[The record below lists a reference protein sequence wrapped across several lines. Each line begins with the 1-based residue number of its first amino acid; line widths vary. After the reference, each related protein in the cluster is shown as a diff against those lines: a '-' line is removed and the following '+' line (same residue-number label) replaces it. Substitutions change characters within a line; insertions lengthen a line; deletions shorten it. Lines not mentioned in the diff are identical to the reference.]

1 MSINKQIVITFIL
14 LISVIAFFGLTD
26 VDLYLQ
32 DKFYNFQ
39 THEWMVDKQL
49 QPFKFLFYDGLKR
62 AIILV
67 GVVLIFTY
75 LYSKITGKLK
85 TYQRGLLIVSI
96 SAILIPVVVGG
107 LKKTT
112 NMPCPHAEIR
122 YNGDVHR
129 VAVWECYTDENRPQ
143 KKKACWPAGHASGGF
158 ALMSLFFLFRSRKNK
173 IIALSSALIIAWT
186 MGSYKMLVGDHFFS
200 HTLIT
205 MLIAWLIILLT
216 TKTLDIY
223 DQRKKGIQYV

>member
-75 LYSKITGKLK
+75 L
-85 TYQRGLLIVSI
+85 V
-96 SAILIPVVVGG
+96 
-107 LKKTT
+107 
-112 NMPCPHAEIR
+112 
-122 YNGDVHR
+122 
-129 VAVWECYTDENRPQ
+129 
-143 KKKACWPAGHASGGF
+143 
-158 ALMSLFFLFRSRKNK
+158 
-173 IIALSSALIIAWT
+173 
-186 MGSYKMLVGDHFFS
+186 
-200 HTLIT
+200 
-205 MLIAWLIILLT
+205 
-216 TKTLDIY
+216 
-223 DQRKKGIQYV
+223 